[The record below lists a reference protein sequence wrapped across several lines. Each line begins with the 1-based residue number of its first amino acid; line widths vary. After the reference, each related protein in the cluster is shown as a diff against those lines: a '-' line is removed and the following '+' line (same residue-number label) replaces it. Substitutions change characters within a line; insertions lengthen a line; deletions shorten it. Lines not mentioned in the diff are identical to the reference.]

1 METVKEQK
9 PRYTLRK
16 TWFDKEDDFVCEVD
30 GKSVARMY
38 LHHSGVWT
46 WFMNASWLSS
56 VTGASDTPL
65 EAACAAED
73 AYDRAVEIEAL
84 RRSSLDV
91 K

>member
-1 METVKEQK
+1 MKKPIRT
-9 PRYTLRK
+9 PRYLWRPSRLGG
-16 TWFDKEDDFVCEVD
+16 ENDFECEVS
-30 GKSVARMY
+30 GKTVARMY
-38 LHHSGVWT
+38 LHHMGVWT

-56 VTGASDTPL
+56 ITGASDTPL